1 MGHVGS
7 PLLLDS
13 TLLYSV
19 SLCLIGPGAGV
30 LVKAQLNYTTLT
42 LMQASKA
49 GCCEI
54 KTAVETVASTAT
66 ATAIKLKGSG
76 SKTLQK
82 MQAAKVKGKN
92 SHIVK

>member
-1 MGHVGS
+1 
-7 PLLLDS
+7 
-13 TLLYSV
+13 
-19 SLCLIGPGAGV
+19 
-30 LVKAQLNYTTLT
+30 
-42 LMQASKA
+42 MQASKA

>member
-7 PLLLDS
+7 PLLLHSTDS
-13 TLLYSV
+13 TLL
-19 SLCLIGPGAGV
+19 SLTLSDRSWCWCPGEGS
-30 LVKAQLNYTTLT
+30 LYYT

-54 KTAVETVASTAT
+54 KTAVETAAST

-82 MQAAKVKGKN
+82 MQAAKAKVKGK
-92 SHIVK
+92 K